1 MTGVLKA
8 PGPVLRALKG
18 EDEPT
23 KVPTMT
29 HTTDIRRLNDIMRN
43 HLPVLGQVLLTP
55 GITSLS
61 PERKLAVLNAVRTY
75 DAFTKDNDPHGEHD
89 FGAFEIGGDRVFW
102 KIDYYDL
109 SLEGGSPNPADPAV
123 TRRVLTIML
132 ANEY

>member
-1 MTGVLKA
+1 
-8 PGPVLRALKG
+8 
-18 EDEPT
+18 
-23 KVPTMT
+23 MT

-43 HLPVLGQVLLTP
+43 NLPVLGQVLLTP
-55 GITSLS
+55 GIAGL
-61 PERKLAVLNAVRTY
+61 PPVQKLAILDAVRTY
-75 DAFTKDNDPHGEHD
+75 DAFTKNSDPHGEHD
-89 FGAFEIGGDRVFW
+89 FGSFESDGEHVFW